1 MGFEN
6 VRFAKRFF
14 KETFCALH
22 KTAFASFEILA
33 LAKMKKYLCKDCFFK
48 AHPVGITSFSL
59 CVVTIS

>member
-33 LAKMKKYLCKDCFFK
+33 VAKMKKYLCVPQGHFLWARLLFK
-48 AHPVGITSFSL
+48 NPPCGHH
-59 CVVTIS
+59 